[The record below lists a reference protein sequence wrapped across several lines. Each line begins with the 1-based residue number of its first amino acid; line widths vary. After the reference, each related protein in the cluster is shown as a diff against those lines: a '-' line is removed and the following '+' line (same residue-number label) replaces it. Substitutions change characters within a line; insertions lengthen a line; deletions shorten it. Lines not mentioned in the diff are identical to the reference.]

1 MAWQRREDHR
11 VFSIDPTS
19 RGFGF
24 AVLEGAATLIDW
36 GTRDIGRADSSGAL
50 REIGALL
57 EHYAPDVMVV
67 EDTADRSSR
76 RRTRVQ
82 GLIRAASQDAA
93 ERGVSV
99 DRISRS
105 QVLQLFE
112 PAGAMTKNRIAEVIA
127 GHFPELSPHVPPFR
141 KPWMS
146 EDVRMSI
153 FDAVAFALVHYYRCP
168 GDSPQGQAISAMSG
182 PHESP
187 GE

>member
-1 MAWQRREDHR
+1 MDWQRREDHR

-24 AVLEGAATLIDW
+24 AVLEGAGTLIDW
-36 GTRDIGRADSSGAL
+36 GTRDIGHADSGGAL

-57 EHYAPDVMVV
+57 KHYVPDVVVV

-76 RRTRVQ
+76 RRTRVRN
-82 GLIRAASQDAA
+82 LIDAASEDAA
-93 ERGVSV
+93 ARGVAV
-99 DRISRS
+99 VRVSRK
-105 QVLQLFE
+105 QVLQLFMRAE
-112 PAGAMTKNRIAEVIA
+112 ATTKHRIAEIIA
-127 GHFPELSPHVPPFR
+127 QHFPEVSPHLPPFR

-168 GDSPQGQAISAMSG
+168 ISSSEDKAPRPFETPG
-182 PHESP
+182 P
-187 GE
+187 